1 MEKNMRDSRRNFQ
14 LGVWFVNLTALMT
27 ALSRLH

>member
-14 LGVWFVNLTALMT
+14 LGVWFAILTALMT